1 MKSSHFYLPIILA
14 FGIIIAGC
22 DVLGGKFVKPPL
34 VKPKPVVVAPDASIE
49 IAPLLIYFREISA
62 LTPEA
67 FTREYVQADNSYK
80 ESARVDDRIRLAML
94 TGLAGPREK
103 RDEARAQRLLDGYLN
118 DDRAAN
124 KTLKEYAAFLRQVI
138 TEQKGL
144 RERNAAVEAE
154 QKVLKERYNIL
165 DTEYKGLKERH
176 EALNNK
182 LRDETARSEDL
193 QRKLDT
199 LKAIEESIL
208 KRNKQRSR

>member
-1 MKSSHFYLPIILA
+1 MKSSHFYLPVVLI
-14 FGIIIAGC
+14 FGIVIAGC
-22 DVLGGKFVKPPL
+22 DVLGGKAIKRQPVEI
-34 VKPKPVVVAPDASIE
+34 KPVVVAPDANIE
-49 IAPLLIYFREISA
+49 IAPLLAYFRMVSA
-62 LTPEA
+62 LAPEA
-67 FTREYVQADNSYK
+67 FAREYIQADSSYR

-94 TGLAGPREK
+94 LGMAGPREK

-118 DDRAAN
+118 DDRAGN
-124 KTLKEYAAFLRQVI
+124 EPLKEYAAFLRQVV
-138 TEQKGL
+138 TEQKVM
-144 RERNAAVEAE
+144 RERNAAAEAE
-154 QKVLKERYNIL
+154 QKVLKERYNAL
-165 DTEYKGLKERH
+165 DAEYKGLKERH